1 MLHRAVALSSAAV
14 ACSALSEEYVRGN
27 GPLLWA
33 NFKQEHGKKYGAGEE
48 ARRYDVFM
56 TNMAAAA
63 RLEKPHR
70 AGNDRDGNTR
80 GTGSSADRRYDPG

>member
-63 RLEKPHR
+63 RLEKANPK
-70 AGNDRDGNTR
+70 ATFGAT
-80 GTGSSADRRYDPG
+80 